1 MKMDTIRFKKP
12 EEGYAPSD
20 DSWLLAHAIEDE
32 DVRGKKCVDMGCG
45 SGIQTAALLLGGAQ
59 SVRSIDLNP
68 SAITVTKKMIDTYFP
83 HAQTECTL
91 GNLFEGVKGKFDVI
105 VFNPPYVPSEELKW
119 MEVDGGEEGRE
130 VIDRFLSQFP
140 KHLGEKGVCLLLVSS
155 LNGIEDIQTRL
166 RTRHFQTRVVAS
178 LKLSFEAL
186 HILKIERA

>member
-1 MKMDTIRFKKP
+1 
-12 EEGYAPSD
+12 
-20 DSWLLAHAIEDE
+20 
-32 DVRGKKCVDMGCG
+32 
-45 SGIQTAALLLGGAQ
+45 
-59 SVRSIDLNP
+59 
-68 SAITVTKKMIDTYFP
+68 
-83 HAQTECTL
+83 
-91 GNLFEGVKGKFDVI
+91 
-105 VFNPPYVPSEELKW
+105 